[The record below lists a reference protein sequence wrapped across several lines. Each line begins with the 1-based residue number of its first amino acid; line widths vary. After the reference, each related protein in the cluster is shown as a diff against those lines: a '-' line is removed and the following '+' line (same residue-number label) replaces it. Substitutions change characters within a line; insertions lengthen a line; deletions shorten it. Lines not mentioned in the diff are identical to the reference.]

1 MQPTADFLG
10 ELFGPN
16 WTAQGVSAII
26 SSSIALVAIG
36 ISSFV
41 AWKQGTK
48 TRNHLDTVDR
58 RQADR
63 DKEFKGREHWWERF
77 QWAMGE
83 VASGDEDRIGVGL
96 VVLIDLSQS
105 DWANNSDKLLV
116 ASVMKEYLIEDSVEL
131 DEAEEV
137 SDDEGQTKGE

>member
-1 MQPTADFLG
+1 MQPTADFIG

-26 SSSIALVAIG
+26 SSGIALVAIG
-36 ISSFV
+36 ISSIV
-41 AWKQGTK
+41 SWRQGTK
-48 TRNHLDTVDR
+48 TRAHLDTVDQ

-83 VASGDEDRIGVGL
+83 VASGDVDRIGVGL
-96 VVLIDLSQS
+96 IVLLDLARSG
-105 DWANNSDKLLV
+105 WANESDKLLV
-116 ASVMKEYLIEDSVEL
+116 AEVLNEYIIEESAESSD
-131 DEAEEV
+131 AEE
-137 SDDEGQTKGE
+137 DGDETTTQGE